1 MNYTTFYVI
10 TKAGYL
16 IKERVYLAY
25 RFGGESLSII
35 AWALLKTSWLNHLMV
50 DGVLTGFIHIFTHMR
65 ERSHAEKESQRVA
78 RVPQQQ
84 PYAFPKSTPCQDL
97 TLGKVLAPL
106 FFF

>member
-1 MNYTTFYVI
+1 MLLQKLNTFSR
-10 TKAGYL
+10 K
-16 IKERVYLAY
+16 RVYLAY
-25 RFGGESLSII
+25 CFGGKSLSII

-50 DGVLTGFIHIFTHMR
+50 DGVLTGYIHIYTHMR

-97 TLGKVLAPL
+97 TLGKC
-106 FFF
+106 